1 MDPYPMVVLRIPL
14 ETPSVN
20 AWHGA
25 HWRTYRHHFD
35 RWFIQ
40 IRARLTPR
48 LARPDFQVHGRIISY
63 RGRLLDYANLVG
75 GAKPLADVLK
85 RLGYLK
91 DDSPKWWKCAYDQ
104 HQVPEA
110 QRLTLIQFWRPNET
124 GK

>member
-1 MDPYPMVVLRIPL
+1 MTVDAYPMVVLRIPL

-25 HWRTYRHHFD
+25 HWRRYRLHFN

-40 IRARLTPR
+40 IRARLHPR
-48 LARPDFQVHGRIISY
+48 PARPDVLIQGRIISY

-75 GAKPLADVLK
+75 GCKPIPDVLK

-91 DDSPKWWKCAYDQ
+91 DDSPKWVTLVYAQHLAPVDQ
-104 HQVPEA
+104 RH
-110 QRLTLIQFWRPNET
+110 TLIQLWLPA
-124 GK
+124 